1 MNKTLSEVQGAKTM
15 NLRGRSMAT
24 LMAYSKEEIL
34 HILNVAVDIKR
45 RFKAGET
52 YHPMKGKMMA
62 MIFQKPSL
70 RTRVSFETGMFQL
83 GGAAMYISP
92 NEIGMGK
99 RESVEDV
106 AKVLS
111 SMVDIIMARVFGH
124 DIIEDLVKYSD
135 VPVINGLSDF
145 SHPCQALA
153 DYQTI
158 MERGKAFQGL
168 KLAFIGDGNNVAN
181 SLVFGGLPLGVDVW
195 VASPK
200 GYELDEKVQKWAK
213 EYKGGGSLTVTT
225 DYEKAAKDADV
236 FYSDVWASMGQEEEA
251 EKRKKAFKGYQIN
264 SKLMKLAKP
273 DAIVLH
279 CLPAHYD
286 EEITH
291 EVAHGPQSAI
301 WQQAENRLHAQ
312 KALIALLAG

>member
-1 MNKTLSEVQGAKTM
+1 M
-15 NLRGRSMAT
+15 NLKGRSMAT
-24 LMAYSKEEIL
+24 LRDYTKEEIL

-45 RFKAGET
+45 RFKAGEV

-62 MIFQKPSL
+62 MVFQKPSL

-83 GGAAMYISP
+83 GGSAMYISP

-111 SMVDIIMARVFGH
+111 SMADIIMARVFGH
-124 DIIEDLVKYSD
+124 DIIEDLVKYSK

-145 SHPCQALA
+145 THPCQALA

-158 MERGKAFQGL
+158 LERGKPFQGL

-181 SLVFGGLPLGVDVW
+181 SLVFGGVPLGVDVW

-200 GYELDEKVQKWAK
+200 GYEVDERVQKWAK
-213 EYKGGGSLTVTT
+213 DCKDGGSLTLTE

-251 EKRKKAFKGYQIN
+251 EKRKKAFKGY
-264 SKLMKLAKP
+264 
-273 DAIVLH
+273 
-279 CLPAHYD
+279 
-286 EEITH
+286 
-291 EVAHGPQSAI
+291 
-301 WQQAENRLHAQ
+301 
-312 KALIALLAG
+312 